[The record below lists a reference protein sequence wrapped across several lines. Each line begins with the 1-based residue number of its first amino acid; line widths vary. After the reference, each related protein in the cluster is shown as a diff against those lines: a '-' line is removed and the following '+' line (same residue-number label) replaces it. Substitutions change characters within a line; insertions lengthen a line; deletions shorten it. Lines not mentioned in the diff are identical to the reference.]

1 MRNTIVL
8 VRTDNFQK
16 ASVALADL
24 VRYGGMRIR
33 GDPRIIPPAL
43 SDWAFEKISGEKP
56 RKRFKAH
63 VVAQIDL
70 PPRKAIG
77 RLMDIHPP
85 AHVLVIPPD
94 SEVWEE
100 LMRLWGSFEKLKGF
114 HPPKRTRA
122 EEARRKA
129 EKRREKEEWE
139 FEEV

>member
-24 VRYGGMRIR
+24 VRYGGMKIR

-56 RKRFKAH
+56 KKRFKAH

-70 PPRKAIG
+70 PPKKAIG

-94 SEVWEE
+94 TEVWEE
-100 LMRLWGSFEKLKGF
+100 LMRLWGTFEKLRGF
-114 HPPKRTRA
+114 HPPKKTKA
-122 EEARRKA
+122 EEVRRKA
-129 EKRREKEEWE
+129 EKRKKKEELRFDE
-139 FEEV
+139 F

>member
-24 VRYGGMRIR
+24 VRYGGMKLR

-56 RKRFKAH
+56 RKKFKAH

-70 PPRKAIG
+70 PPKKAIG

-114 HPPKRTRA
+114 HPPKKTKV
-122 EEARRKA
+122 EEVKRKA
-129 EKRREKEEWE
+129 EKRRGKEEWE

>member
-70 PPRKAIG
+70 PPKKAIG

-100 LMRLWGSFEKLKGF
+100 LMRLWGGFEKLRGF

-129 EKRREKEEWE
+129 EKRREKEEWG

>member
-24 VRYGGMRIR
+24 VRYGGMKIR

-43 SDWAFEKISGEKP
+43 SDWAFEQIMGEKP
-56 RKRFKAH
+56 KKKFRAH
-63 VVAQIDL
+63 VAAQIDL
-70 PPRKAIG
+70 PPAKAIG

-94 SEVWEE
+94 TGVWGE
-100 LMRLWGSFEKLKGF
+100 LMRLWGTFEKLRGF
-114 HPPKRTRA
+114 HPPKRTKTEDLKRKQEKKVD
-122 EEARRKA
+122 EE
-129 EKRREKEEWE
+129 ELEE
-139 FEEV
+139 F

>member
-43 SDWAFEKISGEKP
+43 SDWAFEKVSGEKP

-100 LMRLWGSFEKLKGF
+100 LMRLWGSFEKLRGF
-114 HPPKRTRA
+114 HPPKRTKA
-122 EEARRKA
+122 EEVRRKR
-129 EKRREKEEWE
+129 EKRREMEEQGLEE
-139 FEEV
+139 F

>member
-24 VRYGGMRIR
+24 VRYGGMKIR

-43 SDWAFEKISGEKP
+43 SDWAFEKISDEKP
-56 RKRFKAH
+56 RKKFKAH

-70 PPRKAIG
+70 PPKKAIG

-85 AHVLVIPPD
+85 AHILVIPPD
-94 SEVWEE
+94 TEVWEE
-100 LMRLWGSFEKLKGF
+100 LMRLWGTFEKLRGF
-114 HPPKRTRA
+114 HPPKRTKA
-122 EEARRKA
+122 EELKRK
-129 EKRREKEEWE
+129 REKKTEGEWE
-139 FEEV
+139 LEEF

>member
-43 SDWAFEKISGEKP
+43 SDWAFKQISGEKSR
-56 RKRFKAH
+56 RKFRAH
-63 VVAQIDL
+63 VIAQIDL
-70 PPRKAIG
+70 PPAKAIG
-77 RLMDIHPP
+77 RLRDIHPP

-94 SEVWEE
+94 TVVWEE
-100 LMRLWGSFEKLKGF
+100 LMRLWGTFEKLRGF
-114 HPPKRTRA
+114 HPPKKTKA
-122 EEARRKA
+122 EELR
-129 EKRREKEEWE
+129 EKREEEKLEE
-139 FEEV
+139 F

>member
-33 GDPRIIPPAL
+33 GDPRIIPLAL

-85 AHVLVIPPD
+85 AHILVIPPD

-100 LMRLWGSFEKLKGF
+100 LMRLWGSFEKLRGF
-114 HPPKRTRA
+114 HPPKRTKA

-139 FEEV
+139 FEEI

>member
-16 ASVALADL
+16 ASIALADL
-24 VRYGGMRIR
+24 VRYGGMKIR

-70 PPRKAIG
+70 PPKKAIG

-94 SEVWEE
+94 TEVWEE
-100 LMRLWGSFEKLKGF
+100 LMRLWGTFEKLRGF
-114 HPPKRTRA
+114 HPPKRTKA
-122 EEARRKA
+122 EEARQKA
-129 EKRREKEEWE
+129 EKRKEKEEWE
-139 FEEV
+139 FGEV

>member
-94 SEVWEE
+94 TEVWEE
-100 LMRLWGSFEKLKGF
+100 LMRLWGSFEKLRGF
-114 HPPKRTRA
+114 HPPKRTKA